1 MHVFKKGMYDGY
13 YSVPLSSFGK
23 YNINSCSWNVLFYDS
38 DCRMVLNKCLR
49 LTHDIHL
56 LMLVSS
62 VKSFGRYCIFMT
74 QVFRVPDKWKEFFK
88 SLIFEI
94 YKLGVDSIPLV
105 IIISLFIGAVI
116 CIQMVLNITSPM
128 IPAYSTGMATREI
141 LVLEFSSS
149 MMCLIL
155 AGKVGSNISSEIGT
169 MRVTEQIDA
178 LEIMGLNSANF
189 IVLPK
194 IVGFVLFVPVL
205 CILSMFMGLVGGW
218 FIARFTDMVSVENY
232 IYGIQSFFVPWN
244 VYYSII
250 KTVVFG
256 FIITSVSS
264 YYGYYVKG
272 GSLEVG
278 KASTNAVVS
287 SSIIIL
293 LADVILTKLLL
304 Q

>member
-1 MHVFKKGMYDGY
+1 
-13 YSVPLSSFGK
+13 
-23 YNINSCSWNVLFYDS
+23 
-38 DCRMVLNKCLR
+38 
-49 LTHDIHL
+49 
-56 LMLVSS
+56 
-62 VKSFGRYCIFMT
+62 MT
-74 QVFRVPDKWKEFFK
+74 QVFRKPDKWREFFK
-88 SLIFEI
+88 NLVFEI
-94 YKLGVDSIPLV
+94 SKLGVDSIPLV

-116 CIQMVLNITSPM
+116 CIQMTINITSPM
-128 IPAYSTGMATREI
+128 IPSYSTGMATREI
-141 LVLEFSSS
+141 LVLEFSST

-155 AGKVGSNISSEIGT
+155 AGKVGSNIASEIGT

-189 IVLPK
+189 IVFPK
-194 IVGFVLFVPVL
+194 VIGFLLFVPVL
-205 CILSMFMGLVGGW
+205 CILSMFMGLVGGA
-218 FIARFTDMVSVENY
+218 FVAKFTTMISMENY

-250 KTVVFG
+250 KTVVFA
-256 FIITSVSS
+256 FIITTVAA

-272 GSLEVG
+272 GALEVG

-287 SSIIIL
+287 SSILIL